1 MYEYN
6 TMNNNLSNSKVE
18 LIQWL
23 ASLEDETII
32 SDLLALR
39 NKLDSDW
46 WSKISD
52 SEKASIKKGL
62 SDMDNNNTISNSEVK
77 KLYEKWL

>member
-1 MYEYN
+1 
-6 TMNNNLSNSKVE
+6 MNNNLSNSKVE

-23 ASLEDETII
+23 ASLKDESII

-46 WSKISD
+46 WSEISE
-52 SEKASIKKGL
+52 SEKTSIKKGL
-62 SDMDNNNTISNSEVK
+62 NDLDNNNTISNSEVK

>member
-1 MYEYN
+1 
-6 TMNNNLSNSKVE
+6 MNNNLSNSKVE

-23 ASLEDETII
+23 ASLEDESII
-32 SDLLALR
+32 SDLITLR